1 MKPSG
6 QSKVTPLQEG
16 LLFVTKR
23 MEATSGMSMPRHKSS
38 IESVLVV
45 TDGRCI
51 IKFADENHTVAKGE
65 SFVVPAQ
72 VWHQLIAD
80 ADFKAVHIMPKEIRF
95 EFSK

>member
-1 MKPSG
+1 MTSSG
-6 QSKVTPLQEG
+6 KSKVTPLQEG

-23 MEATSGMSMPRHKSS
+23 MEATSGTSMPRHRSS

-45 TDGRCI
+45 THGQCI
-51 IKFADENHTVAKGE
+51 IRFDDESHALAEGE

-72 VWHQLIAD
+72 AWHQVVANP
-80 ADFKAVHIMPKEIRF
+80 DFKAVHVMPKEIRF